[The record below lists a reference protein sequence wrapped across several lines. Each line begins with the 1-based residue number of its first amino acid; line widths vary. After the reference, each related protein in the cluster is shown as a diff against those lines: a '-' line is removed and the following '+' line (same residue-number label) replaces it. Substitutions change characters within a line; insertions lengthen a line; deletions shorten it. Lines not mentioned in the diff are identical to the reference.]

1 MLRKSKPSVSLM
13 VSVSAFTPFEQPAQL
28 FFLLFQQ
35 IIQKLR
41 KFATLHNVHLTL
53 VIHPRKE
60 DIGENLTTNSIYGG
74 AKATQEA
81 DNGCSNY
88 SFSHLTIHP

>member
-1 MLRKSKPSVSLM
+1 MTKQWIVL
-13 VSVSAFTPFEQPAQL
+13 
-28 FFLLFQQ
+28 Q

-60 DIGENLTTNSIYGG
+60 ENDESLTNNSIFGG

-81 DNGCSNY
+81 DNGSCGFPNLKACLIVTANY
-88 SFSHLTIHP
+88 AP